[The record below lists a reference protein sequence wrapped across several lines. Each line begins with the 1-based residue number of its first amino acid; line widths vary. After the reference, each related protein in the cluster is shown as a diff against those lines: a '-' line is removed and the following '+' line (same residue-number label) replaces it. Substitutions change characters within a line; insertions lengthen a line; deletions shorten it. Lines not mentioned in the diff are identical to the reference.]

1 MSTKSKKFRVATEGA
16 TTDGR
21 NIERSWLVQ
30 AAKNYN
36 RKTYGARVNLEHF
49 RSLYPDSVFRSYG
62 DIVGAEAKEEEG
74 KMRLYVEI
82 QPLPELVA
90 LSKSGQKI
98 YTSIEINP
106 KFADTGEAYLVG
118 VAVTDNPASL
128 GTDMLSF
135 AAQNPKASP
144 FTARKS
150 HPDALFSEAVETA
163 LLFDEETEGD
173 DGGKFTAKLRDILGK
188 FSSKAKGDDHRFGE
202 LLEAMGEMGEHL
214 AEQSQA
220 FAAQKKRADTAEG
233 AFNALKADVAKL
245 QTTVDKIDTAPAPGF
260 TQRPPATGGN
270 PNAGAQTDC

>member
-1 MSTKSKKFRVATEGA
+1 MSTKPKKFRVATEGA

-21 NIERSWLVQ
+21 NIERAWLLQ

-36 RKTYGARVNLEHF
+36 PKTFGARVNMEHL
-49 RSLYPDSVFRSYG
+49 RSVYPDSAFRSYG
-62 DIVGAEAKEEEG
+62 DILSLETREEDG
-74 KMRLYVEI
+74 KLRLYAEI
-82 QPLPELVA
+82 APLPELVA
-90 LSKSGQKI
+90 LSKSGQKV

-163 LLFDEETEGD
+163 LQFDDEAD
-173 DGGKFTAKLRDILGK
+173 DNAGK
-188 FSSKAKGDDHRFGE
+188 FSAKLKDILAKFSTKTKGDDARFGE
-202 LLEAMGEMGEHL
+202 VLSVLEEV
-214 AEQSQA
+214 AETVAAQDAAYTAQVKRTDTLTKELGDLKTA
-220 FAAQKKRADTAEG
+220 FAEV
-233 AFNALKADVAKL
+233 KA
-245 QTTVDKIDTAPAPGF
+245 TVDKIDKTPGPNY
-260 TQRPPATGGN
+260 TQRPPATGSN
-270 PNAGAQTDC
+270 PNGAAQTDC